1 MASTTPYQ
9 LSIHEE
15 EIAAHVMDGLF
26 EVQIVVVPELNLSL
40 FTALTV
46 QAESQ
51 VRVGE
56 QLVKPRTVAEAE
68 LVQEALPP

>member
-1 MASTTPYQ
+1 MASTTPSQ
-9 LSIHEE
+9 LSIHADEM
-15 EIAAHVMDGLF
+15 AAQVMVGLF

-51 VRVGE
+51 TRVGE
-56 QLVKPRTVAEAE
+56 QLVKPRTAAPAE

>member
-1 MASTTPYQ
+1 MASTTPSQ
-9 LSIHEE
+9 LSIHADEM
-15 EIAAHVMDGLF
+15 AAHVMVGLF

-51 VRVGE
+51 VRVGV
-56 QLVKPRTVAEAE
+56 QLVKPRTVAAAE